1 MVLLFG
7 TIAVVG
13 LNTLVRSG
21 DDLLKPR
28 NLVIVSLVL
37 VSGLGGMELD
47 MGLVV
52 LSGVSLAGVLGVG
65 LNVILPRAVNVEDR
79 V

>member
-1 MVLLFG
+1 
-7 TIAVVG
+7 VVG

-47 MGLVV
+47 MGFVM
-52 LSGVSLAGVLGVG
+52 LSGVSLAGVFGVV